1 MLFKIFRKLQY
12 FKNLKDSLKIKPS
25 ELFDKCDFLKLPKFA
40 PKIKKIS
47 NYNLSKAKR
56 INQCRPE
63 AAGQSN

>member
-40 PKIKKIS
+40 PKIKKF
-47 NYNLSKAKR
+47 
-56 INQCRPE
+56 QTTT
-63 AAGQSN
+63 